1 VSEQQFE
8 LFKHAL
14 REQQGKWDRNPSKV
28 EQEAEMEQHKDTM
41 LASKHEIV
49 DK

>member
-1 VSEQQFE
+1 M
-8 LFKHAL
+8 LFKNAL
-14 REQQGKWDRNPSKV
+14 KEQEGKWDEDPSKV

-41 LASKHEIV
+41 LASEHERV

>member
-14 REQQGKWDRNPSKV
+14 REQQGKWDQDPSKV

-41 LASKHEIV
+41 LASEHENV